1 MTFKRRY
8 SNEPKQEERV
18 VTRPIV
24 SEEKVEQLSG
34 VRKIFGDYD
43 EKILYP
49 VLGLLGVILVAIL
62 IDSEGTQKIFDTINQ
77 WLIFNFSSGFLI
89 GVASVVAFALWM
101 GVSDF
106 GKLRL
111 GKDDDRPE
119 FNFISWVAMMF
130 SAGFGL
136 STLTWC
142 AAEPLY
148 HLYQSSWTI
157 DAGTAGTPA
166 GIPKAMVLTMFD
178 WGIHG
183 WALFAVGGLAIA
195 FPSYRLGKPM
205 NLGIG
210 LYGIL
215 KEKSETGAWG
225 KLTDILGIIST
236 LGGNGASLG
245 FGVMSIAYGIK
256 HITGIEL
263 GSAGIFVA
271 MLMIIVAFTLSAVS
285 GVKKGIRILSL
296 INIYLGIGMLLFLLF
311 AGPTRYLLSLFTQ
324 TLGDYITS
332 LASLSF
338 WSDAGHFAEGE
349 FKQRSWLNWWVIFY
363 WLWWVSY
370 IPFCSGFI
378 ARISKGRT
386 IREYILGTTLV
397 PVLMTMILFVIWG
410 GNSAYLEVT
419 EAAPMWDNVQKDLG
433 SSLYTLLDN
442 FPLGGLLCVLVF
454 FSVVTFG
461 ITTSDSASY
470 FISMQVSKGDPNPKI
485 AMRILWGCLLGGAAL
500 LLLATGKL
508 NALKAMAIVAGAP
521 FFFVVI
527 AYMVSIV
534 KMLNMAKKG
543 EL

>member
-1 MTFKRRY
+1 MKRL
-8 SNEPKQEERV
+8 SAADMQMESSATGIQ
-18 VTRPIV
+18 TGS
-24 SEEKVEQLSG
+24 SETDRQLSG
-34 VRKIFGDYD
+34 FRKVFGDYD

-49 VLGLLGVILVAIL
+49 VLGLLTIILGAIL
-62 IDSEGTQKIFDTINQ
+62 INSEGTQKVFDTINQ
-77 WLIFNFSSGFLI
+77 WLIFNCSSAFLI
-89 GVASVVAFALWM
+89 GVSSVLFFAIWL
-101 GVSDF
+101 GV
-106 GKLRL
+106 GQYGHMRL
-111 GKDDDRPE
+111 GKEDDRPE
-119 FNFISWVAMMF
+119 FSFIAWVAMMF

-148 HLYQSSWTI
+148 HLYQSSYTI

-166 GIPKAMVLTMFD
+166 GIPRAMLMTVFD
-178 WGIHG
+178 WGVHG

-195 FPSYRLGKPM
+195 FPAYRLGKPM

-210 LYGIL
+210 LYGLL
-215 KEKSETGAWG
+215 KEKSQTGFWG
-225 KLTDILGIIST
+225 KLTDVLGVIST

-245 FGVMSIAYGIK
+245 FGVLAIAYGIK

-271 MLMIIVAFTLSAVS
+271 MLMIIAAFTLSAVS
-285 GVKKGIRILSL
+285 GIAKGIRILSL
-296 INIYLGIGMLLFLLF
+296 INIYLGMGMLLFLLIM
-311 AGPTRYLLSLFTQ
+311 GPTTYILSLFTQ
-324 TLGDYITS
+324 TLGDYIGN
-332 LASLSF
+332 LVNLSF
-338 WSDAGHFAEGE
+338 WSDAGNFVDGE
-349 FKQRSWLNWWVIFY
+349 FKQRGWLNWWTIFY

-397 PVLMTMILFVIWG
+397 PVLMTMVLFVIWG

-419 EAAPMWDNVQKDLG
+419 GAAPMWENVQADLG
-433 SSLYTLLDN
+433 SSLYTMLET
-442 FPLGGLLCVLVF
+442 FPLGGILSAVVF
-454 FSVVTFG
+454 FSIVTFG
-461 ITTSDSASY
+461 VTTSDSASY

-485 AMRILWGCLLGGAAL
+485 PMRILWGCLLGGAAL

-521 FFFVVI
+521 FFFVII
-527 AYMVSIV
+527 AYMISIV
-534 KMLNMAKKG
+534 KMLHMAKRG

>member
-1 MTFKRRY
+1 M
-8 SNEPKQEERV
+8 QEMKDTEN
-18 VTRPIV
+18 
-24 SEEKVEQLSG
+24 LSG
-34 VRKIFGDYD
+34 LKKILGDYD

-49 VLGLLGVILVAIL
+49 VIGLLAIILTSILV
-62 IDSEGTQKIFDTINQ
+62 DSKGTQKIFDSINQ

-89 GVASVVAFALWM
+89 GVTAVLFFALWVGM
-101 GVSDF
+101 SKYGDM
-106 GKLRL
+106 RL

-119 FNFISWVAMMF
+119 FSFIAWVAMMF

-148 HLYQSSWTI
+148 HLFQSSYTV

-166 GIPKAMVLTMFD
+166 GIPKAMLLTVFD

-195 FPSYRLGKPM
+195 FPAYRLGKPM

-215 KEKSETGAWG
+215 KDKSQTGFWG
-225 KLTDILGIIST
+225 KLTDVLGVIST

-245 FGVMSIAYGIK
+245 FGILSIAYGIK
-256 HITGIEL
+256 HITGVEL
-263 GSAGIFVA
+263 GSAGTFVA
-271 MLMIIVAFTLSAVS
+271 MLMIIAAFTLSAVS
-285 GVKKGIRILSL
+285 GVKRGIRILSL
-296 INIYLGIGMLLFLLF
+296 INIYLGLGMLIWLLLT
-311 AGPTRYLLSLFTQ
+311 GPTTYLLSLFTQ
-324 TLGDYITS
+324 TLGEYIS
-332 LASLSF
+332 SIVSMSF
-338 WSDAGHFAEGE
+338 WSDAGNFADGQYQ
-349 FKQRSWLNWWVIFY
+349 QRSWLNWWVIFY

-397 PVLMTMILFVIWG
+397 PVLMTMALFVIWG

-419 EAAPMWDNVQKDLG
+419 KAAPMWDNVQQNLG
-433 SSLYTLLDN
+433 SALYVLLEQ
-442 FPLGGLLCVLVF
+442 FPMGGLLGVLVF
-454 FSVVTFG
+454 FSVVVFG
-461 ITTSDSASY
+461 VTTSDSASY
-470 FISMQVSKGDPNPKI
+470 FISMQVSKGNPDPKI
-485 AMRILWGCLLGGAAL
+485 SMRILWGCLLGGAAM

-527 AYMVSIV
+527 AYMISIV
-534 KMLNMAKKG
+534 KMLRMAARD

>member
-1 MTFKRRY
+1 MKDTE
-8 SNEPKQEERV
+8 N
-18 VTRPIV
+18 
-24 SEEKVEQLSG
+24 LSG
-34 VRKIFGDYD
+34 LKKILGDYD

-49 VLGLLGVILVAIL
+49 VIGLLAIILTSILV
-62 IDSEGTQKIFDTINQ
+62 DSKGTQKIFDSINQ

-89 GVASVVAFALWM
+89 GVTAVLFFALWVGM
-101 GVSDF
+101 SKYGDM
-106 GKLRL
+106 RL

-119 FNFISWVAMMF
+119 FSFIAWVAMMF

-148 HLYQSSWTI
+148 HLFQSSYTV

-166 GIPKAMVLTMFD
+166 GIPKAMLLTVFD

-195 FPSYRLGKPM
+195 FPAYRLGKPM

-215 KEKSETGAWG
+215 KDKSQTGFWG
-225 KLTDILGIIST
+225 KLTDVLGVIST

-245 FGVMSIAYGIK
+245 FGILSIAYGIK
-256 HITGIEL
+256 HITGVEL
-263 GSAGIFVA
+263 GSAGTFVA
-271 MLMIIVAFTLSAVS
+271 MLMIIAAFTLSAVS
-285 GVKKGIRILSL
+285 GVKRGIRILSL
-296 INIYLGIGMLLFLLF
+296 INIYLGLGMLIWLLLT
-311 AGPTRYLLSLFTQ
+311 GPTTYLLSLFTQ
-324 TLGDYITS
+324 TLGEYIS
-332 LASLSF
+332 SIVSMSF
-338 WSDAGHFAEGE
+338 WSDAGNFADGQYQ
-349 FKQRSWLNWWVIFY
+349 QRSWLNWWVIFY

-397 PVLMTMILFVIWG
+397 PVLMTMALFVIWG

-419 EAAPMWDNVQKDLG
+419 KAAPMWDNVQQNLG
-433 SSLYTLLDN
+433 SALYVLLEQ
-442 FPLGGLLCVLVF
+442 FPMGGLLGVLVF
-454 FSVVTFG
+454 FSVVVFG
-461 ITTSDSASY
+461 VTTSDSASY
-470 FISMQVSKGDPNPKI
+470 FISMQVSKGNPDPKI
-485 AMRILWGCLLGGAAL
+485 SMRILWGCLLGGAAM

-527 AYMVSIV
+527 AYMISIV
-534 KMLNMAKKG
+534 KMLRMAARD

>member
-1 MTFKRRY
+1 MEGEEVYEKGKTEKDLNGFK
-8 SNEPKQEERV
+8 K
-18 VTRPIV
+18 IV
-24 SEEKVEQLSG
+24 
-34 VRKIFGDYD
+34 GDYD

-49 VLGLLGVILVAIL
+49 VLGLLAVILIAIL
-62 IDSEGTQKIFDTINQ
+62 VDSDGTKKIFDSINQ

-89 GVASVVAFALWM
+89 GVASVVFFTLWVGLSKYGDM
-101 GVSDF
+101 
-106 GKLRL
+106 RL

-119 FNFISWVAMMF
+119 FSFIAWVAMMF

-136 STLTWC
+136 STLSWC

-148 HLYQSSWTI
+148 HLYQSSYTV
-157 DAGTAGTPA
+157 DAGTAGTAA
-166 GIPKAMVLTMFD
+166 GIPQAMVLTIFD

-195 FPSYRLGKPM
+195 FPAYRLGKPM

-210 LYGIL
+210 LYGLL
-215 KEKSETGAWG
+215 KEKSQTSAWG
-225 KLTDILGIIST
+225 KVCDILGVIST

-245 FGVMSIAYGIK
+245 FGVLSITYGLK

-263 GSAGIFVA
+263 GSAGTLVA
-271 MLMIIVAFTLSAVS
+271 MAMIIAAFTLSAVS
-285 GVKKGIRILSL
+285 GIKRGIRILSL
-296 INIYLGIGMLLFLLF
+296 INIYLGLGMLIFLL
-311 AGPTRYLLSLFTQ
+311 ATGPTLYLLSLFTQ
-324 TLGDYITS
+324 TLGDYIS
-332 LASLSF
+332 NIVSMSF
-338 WSDAGHFAEGE
+338 WSDAGNFAEGE
-349 FKQRSWLNWWVIFY
+349 YKQRSWLNWWVVFY

-386 IREYILGTTLV
+386 IREYVLGTTLV
-397 PVLMTMILFVIWG
+397 PVLMTMVLFVIWG

-419 EAAPMWDNVQKDLG
+419 KAAPMWENVQNDFG
-433 SSLYTLLDN
+433 SSLYVLLEN
-442 FPLGGLLCVLVF
+442 FPMGGLLCVLVF
-454 FSVVTFG
+454 FSVVVFG
-461 ITTSDSASY
+461 VTTSDSASY

-485 AMRILWGCLLGGAAL
+485 PMRIFWGCLLGGAAL
-500 LLLATGKL
+500 VLLAVGKL

-521 FFFVVI
+521 FFFVVL

-534 KMLNMAKKG
+534 KMLRMAGKG